1 MTEEA
6 KTISYNQTALD
17 ETWDAIVIGSGI
29 GGLTAAALLS
39 VHGGKKVLVL
49 ERHYVAG
56 GFTHS
61 FIRPGFDW
69 DVGLH
74 YIGQVQDERSPVR
87 RAFDH
92 LTGGAVKWAA
102 MPDVYDRV
110 RVGDRTFDFV
120 SGVERFREKMKSYF
134 PGEARAIDRYI
145 QAVQSAN
152 RMSGLY
158 YAEKA
163 IPAPAAALL
172 GGLLRAPFMRW
183 ARQSTLDVLTGI
195 TANRELI
202 GVLTAQ
208 WGDYGLAPAASSFAI
223 HATIAEHYFG
233 GASYPVGGASAIA
246 TAILPLIQRNGGLVV
261 TGAEA
266 DAILVEGNQA
276 AGVRMADGR
285 ELRAAL
291 VLSDAGAANTLNR
304 LLPQEL
310 PAIEPL
316 RVELR
321 KLPTSSA
328 HLSLYVGLDAT
339 DQELG
344 LNGTNLWIYPGLDHD
359 ENQRRF
365 AADPTASFPAVYI
378 SFPSAKDPDF
388 ARRHPGHSTI
398 DIIAPIG
405 YDAFAQW
412 AGSRWRNRGEEYE
425 AFKQTLAERLQR
437 ELIRQV
443 PQVAGHIA
451 HAELS
456 TPVTTQHFMNY
467 RQGEIYG
474 IAATPARYMLRS
486 LGARTPIRNLY
497 LTGQD
502 VSSLGVVG
510 ALYGGAI
517 SASVALGKN
526 LMGAL
531 HKPLP
536 SV

>member
-1 MTEEA
+1 MKVCLPASCAEL
-6 KTISYNQTALD
+6 KKPGRLLKR
-17 ETWDAIVIGSGI
+17 SGI

-39 VHGGKKVLVL
+39 VHGGKRVLVL

-61 FIRPGFDW
+61 FHRPGFDW

-74 YIGQVQDERSPVR
+74 YIGQVQAERSPVR

-92 LTGGAVKWAA
+92 LTGDAVKWAP

-120 SGVERFREKMKSYF
+120 SGVERFRGQMKSYF

-145 QAVQSAN
+145 HAVQSAN

-158 YAEKA
+158 DAEKA
-163 IPAPAAALL
+163 IPAPAAAVL
-172 GGLLRAPFMRW
+172 GGLMRAPFMRW

-208 WGDYGLAPAASSFAI
+208 WGDYGLPPAASSFAI
-223 HATIAEHYFG
+223 HATIAGHYFA
-233 GASYPVGGASAIA
+233 GASYPVGGASTIA
-246 TAILPLIQRNGGLVV
+246 AAILPLIQRNGGLVV
-261 TGAEA
+261 TGAEV
-266 DAILVEGNQA
+266 DAILIEANQA

-285 ELRAAL
+285 ELRSPQ
-291 VLSDAGAANTLNR
+291 VLSDAGAANTFNR

-310 PAIEPL
+310 PAVESL
-316 RVELR
+316 RAELR
-321 KLPTSSA
+321 KLPTSPA
-328 HLSLYVGLDAT
+328 HLSLYVGLNAT
-339 DQELG
+339 DQALG

-359 ENQRRF
+359 ENLRRF
-365 AADPTASFPAVYI
+365 AADPGRALSGRLHLIPIRKVSWTSRAAIPVTA
-378 SFPSAKDPDF
+378 PSTSLPQSAMTPS
-388 ARRHPGHSTI
+388 RLM
-398 DIIAPIG
+398 
-405 YDAFAQW
+405 
-412 AGSRWRNRGEEYE
+412 GSRWRNRGAEYE
-425 AFKQTLAERLQR
+425 ALKQTFAGRLQQ
-437 ELIRQV
+437 EMLRQV
-443 PQVAGHIA
+443 PQVAGDIA
-451 HAELS
+451 RAELS

-474 IAATPARYMLRS
+474 IAATPALYLLRS
-486 LGARTPIRNLY
+486 LGARTPIPNLY